1 MDFSKNLSIKG
12 SGAQKKGHMNFY
24 ECCDLMGK
32 KICNISKYL
41 EAPGWGLRSAMKGW
55 TKHKTVVTHP
65 NMGCGFPFLSNDS
78 SGL

>member
-1 MDFSKNLSIKG
+1 MDFSKIYQLKG
-12 SGAQKKGHMNFY
+12 LEPKKQRSHELLWMLWFDG
-24 ECCDLMGK
+24 G

>member
-1 MDFSKNLSIKG
+1 
-12 SGAQKKGHMNFY
+12 
-24 ECCDLMGK
+24 MGK